1 MVLYLSSSVQG
12 VYQVFCIS
20 TKRAKHRLLLR
31 TSHRIDL
38 SVARD
43 AVESLSQKVTMYL
56 CSALLI
62 RIRFSLKITKALP
75 KYTY

>member
-1 MVLYLSSSVQG
+1 MVLYRSSNVQG
-12 VYQVFCIS
+12 VYQVSCIS

-43 AVESLSQKVTMYL
+43 AVETISQKVTMCL
-56 CSALLI
+56 CSAPLI
-62 RIRFSLKITKALP
+62 RIGFSHKITKALP